1 MATVLIAEDE
11 KSIRVSLGLLLRN
24 AGHEV
29 LEAANVEEAKRWVD
43 RQPLDV
49 ALLDLLLG
57 QGSGLD
63 IARYLR
69 DRQPDVKV
77 VLLTGEPNFASA
89 SEAIRLRIFD
99 YLVKPAGKDHVLAI
113 VNQAAA
119 AKVRVEEYAQLLRD
133 REQSCNALDTQVR
146 MRTAEL
152 NETAANLHALT
163 AHLQVVRED
172 ERKSLARELH
182 DNFGQNL
189 TALQI
194 DLQWLERH
202 VRASTPVDGEALDK
216 LTSMA
221 PLAERLMEMT
231 QDVCAALRPGMLD
244 DLGLLAAIEWQADDW
259 EKRTGLTCAVSLPSD
274 EVVLKP
280 DHALGLFRI
289 FQESLTN
296 VIRHAK
302 ATRVDVRV
310 HSDDG
315 NLCMEVQDNGQGFDQ
330 ESFPASKALGLLSM
344 RERAS
349 GFQGTV
355 EILSEPGKGTIVRVR
370 LPLAGKVGA

>member
-1 MATVLIAEDE
+1 MATILVVDDE
-11 KSIRVSLGLLLRN
+11 ESIRVSLGHLLTN

-29 LEAANVEEAKRWVD
+29 REAGNADEAQRWVD

-57 QGSGLD
+57 KDSGLD

-69 DRQPDVKV
+69 DRQPDVKII
-77 VLLTGEPNFASA
+77 LITSAPNFASA

-99 YLVKPAGKDHVLAI
+99 YLVKPVGKLHVFAA
-113 VNQAAA
+113 VNQAVA
-119 AKVRVEEYAQLLRD
+119 AKVREEEYAQLLRD
-133 REQSCNALDTQVR
+133 REQSCNVLEHQVR

-152 NETAANLHALT
+152 NQTAANLHALA

-172 ERKSLARELH
+172 ERKTLARELH

-194 DLQWLERH
+194 DLQWLDRH
-202 VRASTPVDGEALDK
+202 VRAASPVDAAVLDK

-221 PLAERLMEMT
+221 PLAERLTEMT
-231 QDVCAALRPGMLD
+231 QAVCAALRPGMLD
-244 DLGLLAAIEWQADDW
+244 DLGLRAAIEWQAEDW

-274 EVVLKP
+274 EVVLQP

-302 ATRVDVRV
+302 ATRVDVRL
-310 HSDDG
+310 HCGDG
-315 NLCMEVQDNGQGFDQ
+315 SLCLEVQDNGRGFNP
-330 ESFPASKALGLLSM
+330 EAFPPSKALGLLSM

-349 GFQGTV
+349 AFQGTV
-355 EILSEPGKGTIVRVR
+355 EVLSEPGKGSVVRVR
-370 LPLAGKVGA
+370 LPLAGGVVA